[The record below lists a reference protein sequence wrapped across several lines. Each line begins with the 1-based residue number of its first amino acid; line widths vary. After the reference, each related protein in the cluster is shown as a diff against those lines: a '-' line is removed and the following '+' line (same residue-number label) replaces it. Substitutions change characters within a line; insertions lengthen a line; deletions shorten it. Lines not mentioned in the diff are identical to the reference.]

1 MALILYKSFVSK
13 FLHELFQ
20 IVGVYLFEG
29 PLRRGK
35 LVEEGA
41 HPWLIAGRG
50 SHMQGLGFSLHD
62 AAHIGD
68 APFSQALLCTQNKGQ
83 RRLNMLLTPIYFPGQ
98 MALPLESSML
108 VA

>member
-20 IVGVYLFEG
+20 IVEVYLFEG

-35 LVEEGA
+35 LVEASA

-50 SHMQGLGFSLHD
+50 DHM
-62 AAHIGD
+62 
-68 APFSQALLCTQNKGQ
+68 
-83 RRLNMLLTPIYFPGQ
+83 
-98 MALPLESSML
+98 
-108 VA
+108 